1 MPKTKKKTAID
12 YIDKIA
18 TLIEVM
24 MLAHAVKDDKKFGES
39 YRKASALC
47 FEANLEL
54 YSAEQAPE

>member
-1 MPKTKKKTAID
+1 MSEEENKTAID